1 MPVFNNILAG
11 AAGQSGGAYKIER
24 SLRFTDT
31 HSASLTKTFSSAG
44 DRKRFTI
51 SLWVKRGKLGKSY
64 QPFLMNTNGSGT
76 EGLYFDFSS
85 DYLQFAEYA
94 SNGWRWQLQSQA
106 QFRDCSAWYHIVAS
120 VDTSQATASDRVK
133 LYVNGE
139 QITTFYTGLNTYP
152 SLNLDIQFNNTS
164 LHAIGKLGANTAT
177 TYHFDGL
184 MAEFHF
190 VDGQALPVSKFGEV
204 DDNNVWSPIQ
214 FTGSHNVGSGVNGFY
229 LDFSDTSSNAA
240 LGYDAAGSNNWN
252 VNNISAKSNGWP
264 EAVYA
269 GDATYNINE
278 TSKAFYTGTGADLFD
293 GTTNNYVGGQ
303 NASNSWLYFRPTTAI
318 TGVTSIE
325 LYGAYNGGG
334 TKVNGSDVS
343 VSPSWTTLDQWVSIS
358 NPPSSISSI
367 AVKGTSGAAARL
379 KAIKVNGTILTDVPA
394 SEIDSFIDSP
404 VNYESDSGNNRGNY
418 ASLNPLANGSGSAP
432 ANGNLDITTTDG
444 SYGDIG
450 TTIAPTSGKF
460 YVEFTIKS
468 DADRAMIGIAS
479 NSTFAANTQFHTLS
493 DAWAYYSTGGVLYN
507 NSASSNF
514 GDSYGPNDVI
524 GIALDKDNNKLYFS
538 KNGTFQNS
546 GNPSAGTG
554 GIDISSVS
562 GKPSFFIVNDV
573 SSAAKT
579 SVAFNAGQRPFA
591 TSSVPTG
598 FKSLCTTNLDD
609 PLIENPSEY
618 FDAKLWNGNG
628 GEQIVGGGIR
638 YSDYVTGD
646 IDSSFPAYRAFRND
660 TSSVGVRT
668 ETATGA
674 TIVWQPPSPIAFT
687 SSFKIWAARDG
698 THSGTSFTVT
708 HAGGTTDFTSSV
720 ATGTTQTAVDLA
732 QISGVTSPITKI
744 TVVSGGPNPRFS
756 GIEVDG
762 SMLIDSTGSAYNF
775 SPDFAW
781 IKDRAGT
788 DFFALIDSVRGGTKV
803 LFSNSN
809 VAEETQTGA
818 ITAFNSDGFD
828 LGSWQAVNKVN
839 GQYVGW
845 AWDTASSNTTISA
858 GSLNSSVYTQDDVYS
873 DDLSAAYNNGESA
886 GFDGDLTTAVAG
898 QATGAAI
905 TWTPS
910 GGLSYT
916 SSVRAYTTYTTYQGQ
931 TAGFSFNG
939 GSVIETA
946 SAGWYT
952 LATGSGTINSIS
964 HSYTA
969 TYRGGFTAIEV
980 DGKILVDSNQ
990 TPPSVPSNASTCRAS
1005 QESGFSI
1012 VNFTGTGAAQTT
1024 AHGLNKKPSL
1034 VLLKNRSSSNTYW
1047 QIFGE
1052 GYERLQ
1058 FTTQAELTGNYT
1070 LERTS
1075 RTISP
1080 TQNSVSELQ
1089 INANGDDFVAYCF
1102 AEVDQFSSIGVYFGN
1117 ASAEGPFVFTGH
1129 RPRFLMH
1136 KRIDAGGASV
1146 GDWRIWDAVRDV
1158 DNAAEDL
1165 AIPNNTTGGTTS
1177 SAHGVDFLSNGFK
1190 IRTADTNINASN
1202 GQYMYIS
1209 IAESPFKYSRAR

>member
-76 EGLYFDFSS
+76 EGLYFNFSG
-85 DYLQFAEYA
+85 DYLQFGEYA
-94 SNGWRWQLQSQA
+94 SNGWRWQLQSESQY
-106 QFRDCSAWYHIVAS
+106 RDCSAWYSIIAS
-120 VDTSQATASDRVK
+120 VDTTQATASDRVK
-133 LYVNGE
+133 LTVNGE
-139 QITTFYTGLNTYP
+139 QITTFYSGLDTYP
-152 SLNLDIQFNNTS
+152 SQNLDIQFNNTS
-164 LHAIGKLGANTAT
+164 LHAIGRLGANTST
-177 TYHFDGL
+177 NYHFDGL

-190 VDGQALPVSKFGEV
+190 VDGAALPASDFAKINADTG
-204 DDNNVWSPIQ
+204 VWSPIKYA
-214 FTGSHNVGSGVNGFY
+214 GSHNVGSGVNGFY
-229 LDFSDTSSNAA
+229 LDFADNSSNAA

-252 VNNISAKSNGWP
+252 VNNIAAKSNGWP

-278 TSKAFYTGTGADLFD
+278 TSKSFYTGTGADLFD

-479 NSTFAANTQFHTLS
+479 NSTFAANTQFHTLP

-546 GNPSAGTG
+546 SNPSAGTG

-598 FKSLCTTNLDD
+598 FKSLCTQNLDD
-609 PLIENPSEY
+609 PLIADGTDY
-618 FDAKLWNGNG
+618 FDAKPYVGNG
-628 GEQIVGGGIR
+628 GTQTI
-638 YSDYVTGD
+638 TGF
-646 IDSSFPAYRAFRND
+646 SFQPSLLWTKVRDQAGNHKLVDAVRGVSKRLEPD
-660 TSSVGVRT
+660 TT
-668 ETATGA
+668 DTEETAT
-674 TIVWQPPSPIAFT
+674 T
-687 SSFKIWAARDG
+687 
-698 THSGTSFTVT
+698 
-708 HAGGTTDFTSSV
+708 
-720 ATGTTQTAVDLA
+720 
-732 QISGVTSPITKI
+732 GVTS
-744 TVVSGGPNPRFS
+744 
-756 GIEVDG
+756 
-762 SMLIDSTGSAYNF
+762 
-775 SPDFAW
+775 
-781 IKDRAGT
+781 
-788 DFFALIDSVRGGTKV
+788 
-803 LFSNSN
+803 
-809 VAEETQTGA
+809 
-818 ITAFNSDGFD
+818 FNSDGFTV
-828 LGSWQAVNKVN
+828 GSSGTQN
-839 GQYVGW
+839 GNNYSLMSW
-845 AWDTASSNTTISA
+845 AWDGGNLVT
-858 GSLNSSVYTQDDVYS
+858 NS
-873 DDLSAAYNNGESA
+873 AYNQSE
-886 GFDGDLTTAVAG
+886 V
-898 QATGAAI
+898 
-905 TWTPS
+905 WS
-910 GGLSYT
+910 GMT
-916 SSVRAYTTYTTYQGQ
+916 STSGNYSQYSTFGPEKL
-931 TAGFSFNG
+931 FNG
-939 GSVIETA
+939 STSDGWQFSGTTA
-946 SAGWYT
+946 SAIFTPTSPISYSSQVRVYIGATGNTANTQWKVNSGSYQSFSSSGAQWLT
-952 LATGSGTINSIS
+952 VLTGSGTFSRFELYQNGDA
-964 HSYTA
+964 YTMQMA
-969 TYRGGFTAIEV
+969 AIEV
-980 DGKILVDSNQ
+980 DGKILVDPGVIPVGSLNSTAYNQSAVWSSGMTVTSGSITNSSNAFNGDIGDYAVADTFSEDIVVNLGNTLDGILEVYGSSGATHDVNGQ
-990 TPPSVPSNASTCRAS
+990 TKLEANASGWHKVGTCTSGTTTTYTCAGASNAYAAIRAIRVAGKILVDQGTTPAVNVPSIASTCRANQTAGIS
-1005 QESGFSI
+1005 ISTYTGSGSASTIGHGLLNATPEFLIVKDRTSSATWFVYHKGIGATKYLKLETTSAQATGALWNNTEPTSSVVSSSGSSTGSSGKDYLMLAWAPVEGFSKFGSY
-1012 VNFTGTGAAQTT
+1012 V
-1024 AHGLNKKPSL
+1024 
-1034 VLLKNRSSSNTYW
+1034 SN
-1047 QIFGE
+1047 
-1052 GYERLQ
+1052 
-1058 FTTQAELTGNYT
+1058 N
-1070 LERTS
+1070 
-1075 RTISP
+1075 
-1080 TQNSVSELQ
+1080 N
-1089 INANGDDFVAYCF
+1089 
-1102 AEVDQFSSIGVYFGN
+1102 VD
-1117 ASAEGPFVFTGH
+1117 GPFVYLGFQAK
-1129 RPRFLMH
+1129 LIIW
-1136 KRIDAGGASV
+1136 KNADANHGWYMYDDARDPNNPMSKYLAVHLSDAEGDPGGAM
-1146 GDWRIWDAVRDV
+1146 DV
-1158 DNAAEDL
+1158 
-1165 AIPNNTTGGTTS
+1165 
-1177 SAHGVDFLSNGFK
+1177 LSNGFK
-1190 IRTADTNINASN
+1190 VRNTGFDMNTSTNTIL
-1202 GQYMYIS
+1202 YMAW
-1209 IAESPFKYSRAR
+1209 AESPFKYNRAR